1 MERER
6 AVSGLAAA
14 GEGGEVHGEEA
25 AEESD
30 VSGSDMED
38 AGADATA
45 AKDANK
51 KRQHSSY
58 EDAGDSDHD
67 AAGLPDEEGSEEGDG
82 VEAQGAGSEYDSEG
96 EKERE
101 EEEEEEEEE
110 EQEDEKQEVQGTADT
125 AVLDQDRINVSCSPF
140 LLGSSSY
147 SLLQEVISSSGAV
160 VGYSYD
166 PVNELSCTLTLKVSS
181 VDWSYLYGQKQ
192 LITQPICLAGQPRS

>member
-14 GEGGEVHGEEA
+14 GEGGEVQVEEA

-38 AGADATA
+38 AGTDATA

-51 KRQHSSY
+51 KKQHSSY

-82 VEAQGAGSEYDSEG
+82 VEAQRTGSEYDSEE

-101 EEEEEEEEE
+101 EEEEEKEEV
-110 EQEDEKQEVQGTADT
+110 KEVQKLAET
-125 AVLDQDRINVSCSPF
+125 AVLDQERVYVSCSLF
-140 LLGSSSY
+140 LLLGSS
-147 SLLQEVISSSGAV
+147 
-160 VGYSYD
+160 
-166 PVNELSCTLTLKVSS
+166 
-181 VDWSYLYGQKQ
+181 
-192 LITQPICLAGQPRS
+192 

>member
-1 MERER
+1 MDFPFDRQPP
-6 AVSGLAAA
+6 VHMPLAY
-14 GEGGEVHGEEA
+14 GEVEL
-25 AEESD
+25 
-30 VSGSDMED
+30 
-38 AGADATA
+38 T
-45 AKDANK
+45 K
-51 KRQHSSY
+51 KTDKGRFQKRKRTV
-58 EDAGDSDHD
+58 
-67 AAGLPDEEGSEEGDG
+67 EG
-82 VEAQGAGSEYDSEG
+82 
-96 EKERE
+96 K
-101 EEEEEEEEE
+101 EEEEEEE